1 MRFPV
6 RFTSRLFALQLI
18 LLLTAGLIQASELPS
33 PKGPILLTIT
43 GEIRHTN
50 RPDQAVFDRGMLESL
65 EQRTTQT
72 HTPWAEGSHAYSGPL
87 GRALLEAVGGEDA
100 RLMRITAL
108 NDFVAE
114 MPVSDFLD
122 YEVILATHKNDRVLR
137 VRDRGPLFVIYPFDE
152 YPQLNTE
159 MHYNRS
165 VWQVR
170 SIELVR

>member
-1 MRFPV
+1 MRFSAQQP
-6 RFTSRLFALQLI
+6 RHLLLLI
-18 LLLTAGLIQASELPS
+18 LALLIPTGLLQASELPS
-33 PKGPILLTIT
+33 PKGPILLTVT

-50 RPDQAVFDRGMLESL
+50 RPDQAVFDRAMLESL

-87 GRALLEAVGGEDA
+87 GRALLEAVGGEGA

-114 MPVSDFLD
+114 MPVSDFLN

-170 SIELVR
+170 SIELLR